1 MQRSCYTCRRRHV
14 ECTMVQ
20 PPCKKCKKA
29 GLECFE
35 QRPLRWAEGAT
46 YRGKTRTSSAKK
58 DVPSSAAGA
67 NPRTTRTG
75 GQTLS
80 KSRNLSLIAG
90 ADLKDALEA
99 FNVSIPS
106 SLDDPSIIGLERSS
120 RYYLYYYSKCVC
132 KLFIMYDSNRNPLR
146 NLIPAALAH
155 PVLLMSILA
164 LSARHKA
171 NAARPFYQSE
181 SARPSGLGSQDD
193 SYNALYFKCNAIQRL
208 ARALGAAR
216 PYHKDIIAASAFL
229 LIFLDLL
236 ESGSDKWNFH
246 LEGIKGL
253 IAQIPS
259 PQAPRTIASH
269 DLGTTIQGL
278 RDFILRQIYLID
290 TFGATFTRPRLL
302 SCSTL
307 PSQSVTPL
315 EMSVDRAFL
324 GCPDQILGA
333 LRVFSTSR
341 DIFMRS
347 DRSDTV
353 DLYPCMQE
361 VRMMLDSTQS
371 FDCHTWASSLL
382 QPHSSAES
390 LGMLEKVAQS
400 YKLGALIYGKR
411 VFDALTGDTSPHHDL
426 ACDLIHAIDALRS
439 SDSLFKCILWPLF
452 VAGLESQQEAH
463 RHFVA
468 TCLEKFWFETK
479 CLNAVNAGMILRRF
493 WKRDDSGNTSS
504 TQWIFN
510 IGQVEGDW
518 LLI

>member
-1 MQRSCYTCRRRHV
+1 
-14 ECTMVQ
+14 MVQ

-58 DVPSSAAGA
+58 DVPSSAAGT

-90 ADLKDALEA
+90 ADLKD
-99 FNVSIPS
+99 
-106 SLDDPSIIGLERSS
+106 
-120 RYYLYYYSKCVC
+120 SKCVC

-246 LEGIKGL
+246 LEGIKSL

-278 RDFILRQIYLID
+278 RDFILRQIYL
-290 TFGATFTRPRLL
+290 
-302 SCSTL
+302 
-307 PSQSVTPL
+307 
-315 EMSVDRAFL
+315 
-324 GCPDQILGA
+324 
-333 LRVFSTSR
+333 
-341 DIFMRS
+341 
-347 DRSDTV
+347 
-353 DLYPCMQE
+353 YE

-426 ACDLIHAIDALRS
+426 ACDLIRVIDALRS

-493 WKRDDSGNTSS
+493 WKRDDSGNISS